1 MIGAAFLSEW
11 VKLRRRTLLLS
22 AFLGLAAAASLF
34 VVLIFSNA
42 PAHGTGGGGLPSL
55 RQLARPNGLVFG
67 LTRATFL
74 LGVVAFGTAAAQTA
88 NEYSLGTLR
97 QLLVRQ
103 PRRVTLL
110 AGKLLAVVT
119 FMVAAT
125 AFAAVV
131 AFLASCAMAQSRGV
145 PTSAWFTGTGFGDLL
160 RALADI
166 ELAVIGYSVLGLVA
180 GQFLRSA
187 VAAVILGFAWLL
199 VIEQFILTRIVPG
212 TAPWLPGISLS
223 TIAGGGNSDFSISY
237 GHGLIVALVYIAVAV
252 AAASFAFTR
261 RDVTA

>member
-1 MIGAAFLSEW
+1 VIGASFLSEW
-11 VKLRRRTLLLS
+11 VKLKRKTLLLS
-22 AFLGLAAAASLF
+22 TFLGLAAAASLF

-42 PAHGTGGGGLPSL
+42 PAHGNGGGLPSL
-55 RQLARPNGLVFG
+55 QQLARPNGLVFG

-74 LGVVAFGTAAAQTA
+74 LGVVAFGTAAAQMA

-103 PRRVTLL
+103 PRRGTLL

-119 FMVAAT
+119 FMVLAT

-131 AFLASCAMAQSRGV
+131 AFFAACAMAQSRGV
-145 PTSAWFTGTGFGDLL
+145 STSAWFTGTGFGDLL
-160 RALADI
+160 KALGNI
-166 ELAVIGYSVLGLVA
+166 ELAVTGYSVLGLVI

-212 TAPWLPGISLS
+212 AAPWLPGISLS
-223 TIAGGGNSDFSISY
+223 TIAGGGNADFRITYS
-237 GHGLIVALVYIAVAV
+237 HGFIVAVVYIAVAIV
-252 AAASFAFTR
+252 AALFTFTR

>member
-1 MIGAAFLSEW
+1 MIGAAFRSEW
-11 VKLRRRTLLLS
+11 VKLRRKTLLLS

-42 PAHGTGGGGLPSL
+42 PAHGSGGGLPSL
-55 RQLARPNGLVFG
+55 HQLARPNGLVFG

-74 LGVVAFGTAAAQTA
+74 LGVVAFGTAAAQSA

-119 FMVAAT
+119 FMVLAT

-131 AFLASCAMAQSRGV
+131 AFVAACAMAQSRGV
-145 PTSAWFTGTGFGDLL
+145 PTSAWFTGTGLGDLL
-160 RALADI
+160 TALGNI
-166 ELAVIGYSVLGLVA
+166 ELAVIGYTVLGLVI

-187 VAAVILGFAWLL
+187 VATVILGFAWLL

-212 TAPWLPGISLS
+212 AAPWLPGISLS
-223 TIAGGGNSDFSISY
+223 TIAGGGNADFHISY
-237 GHGLIVALVYIAVAV
+237 SHGVIVAVVYT
-252 AAASFAFTR
+252 AAAVVAGALIFAR

>member
-1 MIGAAFLSEW
+1 VIGAAFGSEW
-11 VKLRRRTLLLS
+11 VKLKRMTLLLP
-22 AFLGLAAAASLF
+22 AFLGLAAAACLF

-42 PAHGTGGGGLPSL
+42 PAHGSGGGLPSL
-55 RQLARPNGLVFG
+55 QQLARPNGLVFG

-88 NEYSLGTLR
+88 SEYSLGTMR

-119 FMVAAT
+119 FMVLAT
-125 AFAAVV
+125 AFAAVA
-131 AFLASCAMAQSRGV
+131 AFLAACAMAQSRGV
-145 PTSAWFTGTGFGDLL
+145 STSAWFTSTGFGDLL
-160 RALADI
+160 KALGNI
-166 ELAVIGYSVLGLVA
+166 ELAVIGFSILGLVI

-212 TAPWLPGISLS
+212 AAPWLPGISLS
-223 TIAGGGNSDFSISY
+223 TIAGGGNADFNITY
-237 GHGLIVALVYIAVAV
+237 THGLIVAVVYVV
-252 AAASFAFTR
+252 AASAAAAVTFSL

>member
-1 MIGAAFLSEW
+1 VILASFLSEW
-11 VKLRRRTLLLS
+11 VKLKRKTLLLS
-22 AFLGLAAAASLF
+22 TFLGLAAASALF

-42 PAHGTGGGGLPSL
+42 PAHGSGGGLPSL
-55 RQLARPNGLVFG
+55 QQLARPNGLVFG

-88 NEYSLGTLR
+88 SEYSLGTLR

-103 PRRVTLL
+103 PRRATLL
-110 AGKLLAVVT
+110 AGKMIAVVT
-119 FMVAAT
+119 FMMLAT
-125 AFAAVV
+125 AFAAVA
-131 AFLASCAMAQSRGV
+131 AFLVANAMAQSRGV
-145 PTSAWFTGTGFGDLL
+145 STSAWFTGTGLGDLL
-160 RALADI
+160 NALGNI
-166 ELAVIGYSVLGLVA
+166 ELAVIGYSILGLVI

-187 VAAVILGFAWLL
+187 VAAVIVGFAWLL

-223 TIAGGGNSDFSISY
+223 TIAGGGNTDFGITY
-237 GHGLIVALVYIAVAV
+237 GHGLIVAVSYIAVAI
-252 AAASFAFTR
+252 AAASITFAR

>member
-1 MIGAAFLSEW
+1 VIGASFLSEW
-11 VKLRRRTLLLS
+11 VKLKRKTLLLS
-22 AFLGLAAAASLF
+22 TFLGLAAAASLF

-42 PAHGTGGGGLPSL
+42 PAHGTGGGLPSL
-55 RQLARPNGLVFG
+55 QQLARPNGLVFG

-119 FMVAAT
+119 FMVLAT
-125 AFAAVV
+125 AFAALA
-131 AFLASCAMAQSRGV
+131 AFLVANAMAQSRGV
-145 PTSAWFTGTGFGDLL
+145 STSAWFTSTGFG
-160 RALADI
+160 ALFKALGNI
-166 ELAVIGYSVLGLVA
+166 ELAVIGYSILGLVI

-187 VAAVILGFAWLL
+187 VAAVILGFAWIL
-199 VIEQFILTRIVPG
+199 VVEQFILTRIVPSA
-212 TAPWLPGISLS
+212 APWLPGISLS
-223 TIAGGGNSDFSISY
+223 TIAGDGNGDFGITY
-237 GHGLIVALVYIAVAV
+237 GHGLIVAAIYIVVAI
-252 AAASFAFTR
+252 AAASITFAR

>member
-1 MIGAAFLSEW
+1 VIGASFLSEW
-11 VKLRRRTLLLS
+11 IKLKRKTLLLS
-22 AFLGLAAAASLF
+22 TFLGLAAAASLF

-42 PAHGTGGGGLPSL
+42 PAHGTGGGLPSL
-55 RQLARPNGLVFG
+55 QQLARPNGLVFG

-110 AGKLLAVVT
+110 TGKLLAVVT
-119 FMVAAT
+119 FMVLAT
-125 AFAAVV
+125 AFASVV
-131 AFLASCAMAQSRGV
+131 AFLVANAMAGSRGV
-145 PTSAWFTGTGFGDLL
+145 STSAWFTSTGFGDLL
-160 RALADI
+160 KALGNI
-166 ELAVIGYSVLGLVA
+166 ELAVIGYSILGLVI

-187 VAAVILGFAWLL
+187 VAAVIVGFAWLL
-199 VIEQFILTRIVPG
+199 VIEQFILTRIAAGV
-212 TAPWLPGISLS
+212 APWLPGISLS
-223 TIAGGGNSDFSISY
+223 TIAGGGDADFKISY
-237 GHGLIVALVYIAVAV
+237 SHGLIVAVIYIAVAIV
-252 AAASFAFTR
+252 GASITFSR

>member
-1 MIGAAFLSEW
+1 VIAASFLSEW
-11 VKLRRRTLLLS
+11 VKLKRKSLLLS

-42 PAHGTGGGGLPSL
+42 PAHGSGGGLPSL
-55 RQLARPNGLVFG
+55 QQLARPNGLVFG

-88 NEYSLGTLR
+88 SEYSLGTLR

-110 AGKLLAVVT
+110 AGKMLAVIT
-119 FMVAAT
+119 FMLLAT

-131 AFLASCAMAQSRGV
+131 AFLVACAMAQSRSV
-145 PTSAWFTGTGFGDLL
+145 STSAWFTSTGFGDLL
-160 RALADI
+160 KALGNV
-166 ELAVIGYSVLGLVA
+166 ELAVLGYSILGLVI

-187 VAAVILGFAWLL
+187 VAAVIVGFAWLL

-212 TAPWLPGISLS
+212 AAPWLPGISLS
-223 TIAGGGNSDFSISY
+223 TIAGDGNTDFGISY
-237 GHGLIVALVYIAVAV
+237 AHGLLVALVYIV
-252 AAASFAFTR
+252 AAVVAASVTFAR

>member
-1 MIGAAFLSEW
+1 VIGASFASEW
-11 VKLRRRTLLLS
+11 VKLKRKSLLLP
-22 AFLGLAAAASLF
+22 AFLGLAAAAALF
-34 VVLIFSNA
+34 VILVFSNA
-42 PAHGTGGGGLPSL
+42 PAHGSGGGLPSL
-55 RQLARPNGLVFG
+55 QQLARPGGLVFG

-88 NEYSLGTLR
+88 SEYSLGTMR

-119 FMVAAT
+119 FMALAT

-131 AFLASCAMAQSRGV
+131 AFAAACAMAQSRGV
-145 PTSAWFTGTGFGDLL
+145 PTSAWFSSTGFGDLL
-160 RALADI
+160 RALGNI
-166 ELAVIGYSVLGLVA
+166 ELAVIGYSILGLAA

-199 VIEQFILTRIVPG
+199 VIEQFILTRIVPAA
-212 TAPWLPGISLS
+212 APWLPGISLS
-223 TIAGGGNSDFSISY
+223 TIAGGGNADFSLTY
-237 GHGLIVALVYIAVAV
+237 VHGLIVAAVYTV
-252 AAASFAFTR
+252 AATIAASVAFSL

>member
-1 MIGAAFLSEW
+1 VITTSFLSEW
-11 VKLRRRTLLLS
+11 IKLRRKSLLLS
-22 AFLGLAAAASLF
+22 TFLGLAAAASLF

-42 PAHGTGGGGLPSL
+42 PAHGSGGGLPSL
-55 RQLARPNGLVFG
+55 QQLARPNGLVFG

-88 NEYSLGTLR
+88 SEYSLGTLR

-110 AGKLLAVVT
+110 AGKMLAVIT
-119 FMVAAT
+119 FMVLAT

-131 AFLASCAMAQSRGV
+131 AFLVATAMAQSRGV
-145 PTSAWFTGTGFGDLL
+145 STSAWFTGTGFGDLL
-160 RALADI
+160 KALADI
-166 ELAVIGYSVLGLVA
+166 ELAVIGYSILGLVV

-187 VAAVILGFAWLL
+187 VAAVIVGFAWLL

-212 TAPWLPGISLS
+212 AAPWLPGISLS
-223 TIAGGGNSDFSISY
+223 TIAGDGNADFGISY
-237 GHGLIVALVYIAVAV
+237 THGLLVAALYIVVAI
-252 AAASFAFTR
+252 AAASVTFTR

>member
-1 MIGAAFLSEW
+1 MIGASFLSEW
-11 VKLRRRTLLLS
+11 VKLKRKTLLLS
-22 AFLGLAAAASLF
+22 TFLGLAAAACLF

-42 PAHGTGGGGLPSL
+42 PAHGNGGGLPSL
-55 RQLARPNGLVFG
+55 QQLARPNGLVFG

-74 LGVVAFGTAAAQTA
+74 LGVVAFGTAAAQMA

-103 PRRVTLL
+103 PHRGTLL

-119 FMVAAT
+119 FMVLAT

-131 AFLASCAMAQSRGV
+131 AFFAACAMAQSRGV
-145 PTSAWFTGTGFGDLL
+145 STSAWFTGTGFGDLL
-160 RALADI
+160 KALGNI
-166 ELAVIGYSVLGLVA
+166 ELAVIGYSVLGLVI

-212 TAPWLPGISLS
+212 AAPWLPGISLS
-223 TIAGGGNSDFSISY
+223 TIAGGGNADFRITYS
-237 GHGLIVALVYIAVAV
+237 HGLIVAVVYIVMAIV
-252 AAASFAFTR
+252 AALFTFTR